1 MFGSSRY
8 SIGTTLTKDAPGFLQ
23 KLAAPGMFLL
33 FPVNRRV
40 SVLSAKMKE
49 REDGNLARG
58 APAIYQS

>member
-1 MFGSSRY
+1 
-8 SIGTTLTKDAPGFLQ
+8 
-23 KLAAPGMFLL
+23 MFLL